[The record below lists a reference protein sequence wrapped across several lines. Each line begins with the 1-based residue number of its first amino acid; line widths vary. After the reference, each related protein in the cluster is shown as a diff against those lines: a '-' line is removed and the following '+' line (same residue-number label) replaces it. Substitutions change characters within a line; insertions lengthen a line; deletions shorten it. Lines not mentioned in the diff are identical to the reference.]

1 MLIVTG
7 VLIALVL
14 VVMVGQTAR
23 TMQGTGWLPIT
34 PLDWEIPPS
43 LGLWMGI
50 FPSVETLLA
59 QVAAIAFV
67 IGSYVV
73 ATEVKVKRPQR
84 RAARKGEPAPVP
96 EPVEPTREPVAH

>member
-1 MLIVTG
+1 LG
-7 VLIALVL
+7 V
-14 VVMVGQTAR
+14 
-23 TMQGTGWLPIT
+23 
-34 PLDWEIPPS
+34 
-43 LGLWMGI
+43 

-84 RAARKGEPAPVP
+84 RAARKGVPAPMP
-96 EPVEPTREPVAH
+96 EPVEPPKEPVAS